1 MGKYKMESA
10 HGTCDWC
17 KQFVGQ
23 LTKLEYIDGISHN
36 TCPQCHDF
44 ARIDVRQFNLAE
56 QALRDKQAKL
66 K

>member
-1 MGKYKMESA
+1 MESS

-17 KQFVGQ
+17 KQFVDQ
-23 LTKLEYIDGISHN
+23 LVKFEYLDGVSHRA
-36 TCPQCHDF
+36 CSGCHDF
-44 ARIDVRQFNLAE
+44 ARMDVRQFNIAE